1 MKMDMNLKV
10 KQLITLP
17 AFLLLAACAGDG
29 AADDSISLGRSDAA
43 GGSAIFFSID
53 ENSSATNGRS
63 ATRAAGREDLSRLR
77 ADGFGVFAC
86 RTGKHPY
93 VSSSISWN
101 FMWNQQVTH
110 DGSSWTYSPVKYWPN
125 ETTDGAG
132 DEYVTFFAYAP
143 YSRRAEGSDKAS
155 KCIVDFSNNSE
166 TGDAWLTYQ
175 LGGSENAWQ
184 NDQVD
189 LLYAVAKDQKRPE
202 KTGSKIKFSF
212 RHALAGAGDRVKVVC
227 SDALKSKLCQL
238 AAAEGADVTLTL
250 DKVTLDYTLTRKGRL
265 VLNNASEPNWQ
276 EIASDDP
283 MVHRTLEL
291 TPASG
296 EKVIATASATACTAS
311 DYKKSDLGVFYIP
324 MNPAGRKQQ
333 VEVTVSYSLST
344 GYSGS
349 VSGVIELAVD
359 GAESSNQDYVLTLSS
374 RTPLSNP

>member
-1 MKMDMNLKV
+1 MKMNMNLKV

-17 AFLLLAACAGDG
+17 AFLLLAACAGD
-29 AADDSISLGRSDAA
+29 DAA
-43 GGSAIFFSID
+43 VDFISVNPGAEAKGSAICFTVDQSYSNNP
-53 ENSSATNGRS
+53 EVAS
-63 ATRAAGREDLSRLR
+63 TRAAGREDLSRLR
-77 ADGFGVFAC
+77 SDGFGVFAC

-101 FMWNQQVTH
+101 FMWNQQVTYAAT
-110 DGSSWTYSPVKYWPN
+110 GWTYSPVKYWPN
-125 ETTDGAG
+125 DMTGEEG
-132 DEYVTFFAYAP
+132 DEYITFFAYAP
-143 YSRRAEGSDKAS
+143 YSKRDRSDKAS
-155 KCIVDFSNNSE
+155 RCIVDFSNNTE
-166 TGDAWLTYQ
+166 IGDAWLTYQ
-175 LGGSENAWQ
+175 LGGEENAWQ

-202 KTGSKIKFSF
+202 KTGARIKFSF

-227 SDALKSKLCQL
+227 SDPFQNKLRQL
-238 AAAEGADVTLTL
+238 ATEAGADVTLTL

-283 MVHRTLEL
+283 MVHRMLEL

-296 EKVIATASATACTAS
+296 EKVIATASATACTAH
-311 DYKKSDLGVFYIP
+311 DYEKSDLGVFYIP
-324 MNPAGRKQQ
+324 MNPAGHTQQ

-344 GYSGS
+344 GYTGS

>member
-17 AFLLLAACAGDG
+17 AFLLLAACAGD
-29 AADDSISLGRSDAA
+29 DAA
-43 GGSAIFFSID
+43 VDFISVNPGAEAKGSAICFTVDQSYSNNP
-53 ENSSATNGRS
+53 EVAS
-63 ATRAAGREDLSRLR
+63 TRAAGREDLSRLR
-77 ADGFGVFAC
+77 SDGFGVFAC

-101 FMWNQQVTH
+101 FMWNQQVTYAAT
-110 DGSSWTYSPVKYWPN
+110 GWTYSPVKYWPN
-125 ETTDGAG
+125 DMTGEEG
-132 DEYVTFFAYAP
+132 DEYITFFAYAP
-143 YSRRAEGSDKAS
+143 YSKRDRSDKAS
-155 KCIVDFSNNSE
+155 RCIVDFSNNTE
-166 TGDAWLTYQ
+166 IGDAWLTYQ
-175 LGGSENAWQ
+175 LGGEEDDWQ

-202 KTGSKIKFSF
+202 KTGARIKFSF

-227 SDALKSKLCQL
+227 SDPFQNKLHKL
-238 AAAEGADVTLTL
+238 ATEAGADVTLTL

-283 MVHRTLEL
+283 MVRRMLEL

-296 EKVIATASATACTAS
+296 EKVIATASATACRVN
-311 DYKKSDLGVFYIP
+311 DYEKSDLGVFYIP
-324 MNPAGRKQQ
+324 MNPAGQKQQ
-333 VEVTVSYSLST
+333 VKVTVSYSLST

-349 VSGVIELAVD
+349 VSRVIELAVD

>member
-1 MKMDMNLKV
+1 MDLRI
-10 KQLITLP
+10 KQFITLP

-29 AADDSISLGRSDAA
+29 AADDSISLSRSDAA
-43 GGSAIFFSID
+43 GGSAIFFGID

-63 ATRAAGREDLSRLR
+63 ATRAAGREDLSQLKT
-77 ADGFGVFAC
+77 DGFGVFAC
-86 RTGKHPY
+86 HTGKHPY

-101 FMWNQQVTH
+101 FMWNQEVTH

-143 YSRRAEGSDKAS
+143 YSRRFNSDDKAS
-155 KCIVDFSNNSE
+155 RCIVDFSNNSE

-175 LGGSENAWQ
+175 LGGTATDWQ
-184 NDQVD
+184 SHQVD

-202 KTGSKIKFSF
+202 KTGTRIKFSF

-227 SDALKSKLCQL
+227 SELFQYRLRQL
-238 AAAEGADVTLTL
+238 AETLGENVTLTL
-250 DKVTLDYTLTRKGRL
+250 NKVTLDYTLTHKGRL

-291 TPASG
+291 PG
-296 EKVIATASATACTAS
+296 QVIATASATACTVRN
-311 DYKKSDLGVFYIP
+311 YEKSDLGVFYIP
-324 MNPAGRKQQ
+324 MNPAGQKQQ

-349 VSGVIELAVD
+349 VSGVIELSVD
-359 GAESSNQDYVLTLSS
+359 SADSRNQDYVLTLSS
-374 RTPLSNP
+374 GTPLE

>member
-1 MKMDMNLKV
+1 MKMNMNLKV

-17 AFLLLAACAGDG
+17 AFLLLAACAGD
-29 AADDSISLGRSDAA
+29 DAA
-43 GGSAIFFSID
+43 VAPISVNPGAEAKGSAICFTVDQSYSNNP
-53 ENSSATNGRS
+53 EVAS
-63 ATRAAGREDLSRLR
+63 TRAAGREDLSRLR
-77 ADGFGVFAC
+77 SDGFGVFAC

-93 VSSSISWN
+93 VSSSINWN
-101 FMWNQQVTH
+101 FMWNQQVTYAAT
-110 DGSSWTYSPVKYWPN
+110 GWTYSPVKYWPN
-125 ETTDGAG
+125 DMTGEEG
-132 DEYVTFFAYAP
+132 DEYITFFAYAP
-143 YSRRAEGSDKAS
+143 YSKRDRSDKAS
-155 KCIVDFSNNSE
+155 RCIVDFSNNTE
-166 TGDAWLTYQ
+166 IGDAWLTYQ
-175 LGGSENAWQ
+175 LGGEEDDWQ
-184 NDQVD
+184 NHQVD

-202 KTGSKIKFSF
+202 KTGARIKFSF

-227 SDALKSKLCQL
+227 SDPFQNKLRQL
-238 AAAEGADVTLTL
+238 ATEAGADVTLTL

-283 MVHRTLEL
+283 MVHRMLEL

-296 EKVIATASATACTAS
+296 EKVIATASATACRVN
-311 DYKKSDLGVFYIP
+311 DYEKSDLGVFYIP
-324 MNPAGRKQQ
+324 MNPAGHTQQ

-344 GYSGS
+344 GYTGS

>member
-29 AADDSISLGRSDAA
+29 AADDSISLSRSDSA

-63 ATRAAGREDLSRLR
+63 ATRAAGREDLSQLKT
-77 ADGFGVFAC
+77 DGFGVFAC

-101 FMWNQQVTH
+101 FMWNQKVEYS
-110 DGSSWTYSPVKYWPN
+110 GGSWTYSPIKYWPN
-125 ETTDGAG
+125 ETTDGTG

-155 KCIVDFSNNSE
+155 NCIVDFSNNSE

-202 KTGSKIKFSF
+202 TTGARIKFSF

-227 SDALKSKLCQL
+227 GELFQYRLRQL
-238 AAAEGADVTLTL
+238 AAAAGADVTLTL
-250 DKVTLDYTLTRKGRL
+250 NKVTLDYTLTRKGRL

-276 EIASDDP
+276 EIASDGP

-291 TPASG
+291 TPSPAYLL
-296 EKVIATASATACTAS
+296 ATATSASCTAH
-311 DYKKSDLGVFYIP
+311 DYEKSDLGVFYIP
-324 MNPAGRKQQ
+324 MNPAGEKQQ
-333 VEVTVSYSLST
+333 VEVTVYYSLST

-359 GAESSNQDYVLTLSS
+359 SADSRNQDYVLTLSS
-374 RTPLSNP
+374 GTPLE

>member
-29 AADDSISLGRSDAA
+29 AADDSISLSRSDAA

-77 ADGFGVFAC
+77 SDGFGVFAC

-101 FMWNQQVTH
+101 FMWNQKVEYS
-110 DGSSWTYSPVKYWPN
+110 GGSWTYSPVKYWPN

-143 YSRRAEGSDKAS
+143 YSRRDNSDKAS
-155 KCIVDFSNNSE
+155 RCIVDFSNATE
-166 TGDAWLTYQ
+166 IGDAWLTYQ
-175 LGGSENAWQ
+175 LGGSESNWQ

-227 SDALKSKLCQL
+227 GELFQYRLRQL
-238 AAAEGADVTLTL
+238 AATRGETVTLTL

-265 VLNNASEPNWQ
+265 MLNNASEPNWQ

-291 TPASG
+291 EPG
-296 EKVIATASATACTAS
+296 LLMATASATACTAS
-311 DYKKSDLGVFYIP
+311 DYEKSDLGVFYIP
-324 MNPAGRKQQ
+324 MNPAGEKQQ
-333 VEVTVSYSLST
+333 VEVTVYYSLST

-374 RTPLSNP
+374 RTPLSD

>member
-1 MKMDMNLKV
+1 MKMNMNLKV

-17 AFLLLAACAGDG
+17 AFLLLAACAGD
-29 AADDSISLGRSDAA
+29 DAA
-43 GGSAIFFSID
+43 VDFISVNPGAEAKGSAICFTVDQSYSNNP
-53 ENSSATNGRS
+53 EVAS
-63 ATRAAGREDLSRLR
+63 TRAAGREDLSRLR
-77 ADGFGVFAC
+77 SDGFGVFAC

-101 FMWNQQVTH
+101 FMWNQQVTYAAT
-110 DGSSWTYSPVKYWPN
+110 GWTYSPVKYWPN
-125 ETTDGAG
+125 DMTGEEG
-132 DEYVTFFAYAP
+132 DEYITFFAYAP
-143 YSRRAEGSDKAS
+143 YSKRDRSDKAS
-155 KCIVDFSNNSE
+155 RCIVDFSNNTE
-166 TGDAWLTYQ
+166 IGDAWLTYQ
-175 LGGSENAWQ
+175 LGGEEDDWQ
-184 NDQVD
+184 NHQVD

-202 KTGSKIKFSF
+202 KTGARIKFSF

-227 SDALKSKLCQL
+227 SDLFQNKLRQL
-238 AAAEGADVTLTL
+238 ATEAGADVTLTL

-283 MVHRTLEL
+283 MVHRMLEL

-296 EKVIATASATACTAS
+296 EKVIATASATACRVN
-311 DYKKSDLGVFYIP
+311 DYEKSDLGVFYIP
-324 MNPAGRKQQ
+324 MNPAGHTQQ

-344 GYSGS
+344 GYTGS

>member
-17 AFLLLAACAGDG
+17 AFLLLAACAGD
-29 AADDSISLGRSDAA
+29 DAA
-43 GGSAIFFSID
+43 VDFISVNPGAEAKGSAICFTVDQSYSNNP
-53 ENSSATNGRS
+53 EVAS
-63 ATRAAGREDLSRLR
+63 TRAAGREDLSRLR
-77 ADGFGVFAC
+77 SDGFGVFAC

-101 FMWNQQVTH
+101 FMWNQQVTYAAT
-110 DGSSWTYSPVKYWPN
+110 DWTYSPVKYWPN
-125 ETTDGAG
+125 ETTGEEG
-132 DEYVTFFAYAP
+132 DEYITFFAYAP
-143 YSRRAEGSDKAS
+143 YSKRDRSDKAS
-155 KCIVDFSNNSE
+155 RCIVDFSNNTE
-166 TGDAWLTYQ
+166 IGDAWLTYQ
-175 LGGSENAWQ
+175 LGGEEDDWQ
-184 NDQVD
+184 NHQVD

-202 KTGSKIKFSF
+202 KTGARIKFSF

-227 SDALKSKLCQL
+227 SDLFQNKLRQL
-238 AAAEGADVTLTL
+238 ATEAGADVTLTL

-283 MVHRTLEL
+283 MVHRMLEL

-296 EKVIATASATACTAS
+296 EKVIATASATACRVN
-311 DYKKSDLGVFYIP
+311 DYEKSDLGVFYIP
-324 MNPAGRKQQ
+324 MNPAGHTQQ

-344 GYSGS
+344 GYTGS

>member
-1 MKMDMNLKV
+1 MDLRIKH
-10 KQLITLP
+10 LITLP

-29 AADDSISLGRSDAA
+29 AADDSISLSRSDAA

-63 ATRAAGREDLSRLR
+63 ATRAAGREDLSQLKT
-77 ADGFGVFAC
+77 DGFGVFAC

-110 DGSSWTYSPVKYWPN
+110 DGGSWTYSPVKCWPN
-125 ETTDGAG
+125 EMTGEEG
-132 DEYVTFFAYAP
+132 DEYITFFAYAP
-143 YSRRAEGSDKAS
+143 YSRRDKSDKAS
-155 KCIVDFSNNSE
+155 RCIVDFSNATE
-166 TGDAWLTYQ
+166 IGDAWLTYQ
-175 LGGSENAWQ
+175 LGGSESNWQ

-227 SDALKSKLCQL
+227 GELFQYRLRQL
-238 AAAEGADVTLTL
+238 AATQGGNVTLTL
-250 DKVTLDYTLTRKGRL
+250 NKVTLDYKLTRKGRL

-291 TPASG
+291 TPSPAYLL
-296 EKVIATASATACTAS
+296 ATATSASCTAS
-311 DYKKSDLGVFYIP
+311 DYEKSDLGVFYIP

-344 GYSGS
+344 GYTGS
-349 VSGVIELAVD
+349 VSGVIDLAVD

-374 RTPLSNP
+374 RTPLSD

>member
-1 MKMDMNLKV
+1 MKMNMNLKV

-29 AADDSISLGRSDAA
+29 AADDSISLSRSDAA

-63 ATRAAGREDLSRLR
+63 ATRAAGREDLSQLKT
-77 ADGFGVFAC
+77 DGFGVFAC

-101 FMWNQQVTH
+101 FMWNQQVTYAAT
-110 DGSSWTYSPVKYWPN
+110 GWTYSPVKYWPN
-125 ETTDGAG
+125 DMTGEEG
-132 DEYVTFFAYAP
+132 DEYITFFAYAP
-143 YSRRAEGSDKAS
+143 YSKRDRSDKAS
-155 KCIVDFSNNSE
+155 RCIVDFSNNTE
-166 TGDAWLTYQ
+166 IGDAWLTYQ
-175 LGGSENAWQ
+175 LGGEENAWQ

-202 KTGSKIKFSF
+202 KTGARIKFSF

-227 SDALKSKLCQL
+227 SDLFQNKLRQL
-238 AAAEGADVTLTL
+238 AASQDAEVTLTL
-250 DKVTLDYTLTRKGRL
+250 TKVKLDYTLTRKGRL
-265 VLNNASEPNWQ
+265 VLNNANEPNWQ

-283 MVHRTLEL
+283 MVHRTLEFSPSHEL
-291 TPASG
+291 A
-296 EKVIATASATACTAS
+296 KATASGCSAN
-311 DYKKSDLGVFYIP
+311 DYMKSDLGVFYIP
-324 MNPAGRKQQ
+324 MNPAGHTQQ

-344 GYSGS
+344 GYPGS

>member
-29 AADDSISLGRSDAA
+29 AADDSISLSRGDDA

-63 ATRAAGREDLSRLR
+63 ATRAAGREDLSQLKT
-77 ADGFGVFAC
+77 DGFGVFAC

-110 DGSSWTYSPVKYWPN
+110 DGGSWTYSPVKYWPN
-125 ETTDGAG
+125 ELTGEEG

-175 LGGSENAWQ
+175 LGGSESNWQ

-189 LLYAVAKDQKRPE
+189 LLYAIAKDQKRPE
-202 KTGSKIKFSF
+202 KTGARIKFSF
-212 RHALAGAGDRVKVVC
+212 RHALAGAGDRLKVVC
-227 SDALKSKLCQL
+227 GEFFQNRLRQL
-238 AAAEGADVTLTL
+238 AADKGTDVTLTL

-291 TPASG
+291 EPG
-296 EKVIATASATACTAS
+296 LLMATASATACTAS
-311 DYKKSDLGVFYIP
+311 DYERSDLGVFYIP
-324 MNPAGRKQQ
+324 MNPAVNPAGQKQQ
-333 VEVTVSYSLST
+333 VKVTVYYSLST

-349 VSGVIELAVD
+349 VSGVIELSVD

-374 RTPLSNP
+374 RTPLE

>member
-1 MKMDMNLKV
+1 MNLKV

-17 AFLLLAACAGDG
+17 AFLLLAACAGD
-29 AADDSISLGRSDAA
+29 DAA
-43 GGSAIFFSID
+43 VDFISVNPGAEAKGSAICFTVDQSYSNNP
-53 ENSSATNGRS
+53 EVAS
-63 ATRAAGREDLSRLR
+63 TRAAGREDLSRLR
-77 ADGFGVFAC
+77 SDGFGVFAC

-101 FMWNQQVTH
+101 FMWNQQVTYAAT
-110 DGSSWTYSPVKYWPN
+110 GWTYSPVKYWPN
-125 ETTDGAG
+125 DMTGEEG
-132 DEYVTFFAYAP
+132 DEYITFFAYAP
-143 YSRRAEGSDKAS
+143 YSKRDRSDKAS
-155 KCIVDFSNNSE
+155 RCIVDFSNNTE
-166 TGDAWLTYQ
+166 IGDAWLTYQ
-175 LGGSENAWQ
+175 LGGEEDDWQ

-202 KTGSKIKFSF
+202 KTGARIKFSF

-227 SDALKSKLCQL
+227 SDPFQNKLHKL
-238 AAAEGADVTLTL
+238 ATEAGADVTLTL

-283 MVHRTLEL
+283 MVRRMLEL

-296 EKVIATASATACTAS
+296 EKVIATASATACRVN
-311 DYKKSDLGVFYIP
+311 DYEKSDLGVFYIP
-324 MNPAGRKQQ
+324 MNPAGQKQQ
-333 VEVTVSYSLST
+333 VKVTVSYSLST

-349 VSGVIELAVD
+349 VSRVIELAVD

>member
-1 MKMDMNLKV
+1 MNLKV

-17 AFLLLAACAGDG
+17 AFLLLAACAGD
-29 AADDSISLGRSDAA
+29 DAA
-43 GGSAIFFSID
+43 VAPISVNPGAEAKGSAICFTVDQSYSNNP
-53 ENSSATNGRS
+53 EVAS
-63 ATRAAGREDLSRLR
+63 TRAAGREDLSRLR
-77 ADGFGVFAC
+77 SDGFGVFAC

-93 VSSSISWN
+93 VSSSINWN
-101 FMWNQQVTH
+101 FMWNQQVTYAAT
-110 DGSSWTYSPVKYWPN
+110 GWTYSPVKYWPN
-125 ETTDGAG
+125 DMTGEEG
-132 DEYVTFFAYAP
+132 DEYITFFAYAP
-143 YSRRAEGSDKAS
+143 YSKRDRSDKAS
-155 KCIVDFSNNSE
+155 RCIVDFSNNTE
-166 TGDAWLTYQ
+166 IGDAWLTYQ
-175 LGGSENAWQ
+175 LGGEEDDWQ
-184 NDQVD
+184 NHQVD

-202 KTGSKIKFSF
+202 KTGARIKFSF

-227 SDALKSKLCQL
+227 SDPFQNKLRQL
-238 AAAEGADVTLTL
+238 ATEAGADVTLTL

-283 MVHRTLEL
+283 MVHRMLEL

-296 EKVIATASATACTAS
+296 EKVIATASATACRVN
-311 DYKKSDLGVFYIP
+311 DYEKSDLGVFYIP
-324 MNPAGRKQQ
+324 MNPAGHTQQ

-344 GYSGS
+344 GYTGS

>member
-17 AFLLLAACAGDG
+17 AFLLLAACAGD
-29 AADDSISLGRSDAA
+29 DAA
-43 GGSAIFFSID
+43 VDFISVNLGAEAKGSAICFTVDQSYSNNP
-53 ENSSATNGRS
+53 EVAS
-63 ATRAAGREDLSRLR
+63 TRAAGREDLSRLR
-77 ADGFGVFAC
+77 SDGFGVFAC

-101 FMWNQQVTH
+101 FMWNQQVTYAAT
-110 DGSSWTYSPVKYWPN
+110 GWTYSPVKYWPN
-125 ETTDGAG
+125 DMTGEEG
-132 DEYVTFFAYAP
+132 DEYITFFAYAP
-143 YSRRAEGSDKAS
+143 YSKRDRSDKAS
-155 KCIVDFSNNSE
+155 RCIVDFSNNTE
-166 TGDAWLTYQ
+166 IGDAWLTYQ

-202 KTGSKIKFSF
+202 KTGARIKFSF

-227 SDALKSKLCQL
+227 GELFQYRLRQL
-238 AAAEGADVTLTL
+238 AAAAGADVTLTL

-291 TPASG
+291 EPG
-296 EKVIATASATACTAS
+296 LLMATASATACTVS
-311 DYKKSDLGVFYIP
+311 NYEKTDLGVFYIP

-344 GYSGS
+344 GYTGS
-349 VSGVIELAVD
+349 VSGVIKLAVD
-359 GAESSNQDYVLTLSS
+359 GAESSNQDYVLTL
-374 RTPLSNP
+374 

>member
-17 AFLLLAACAGDG
+17 AFLLLAACAGD
-29 AADDSISLGRSDAA
+29 DAA
-43 GGSAIFFSID
+43 VDFISVNPGAEAKGSAICFTVDQSYSNNP
-53 ENSSATNGRS
+53 EVAS
-63 ATRAAGREDLSRLR
+63 TRAAGREDLSRLR
-77 ADGFGVFAC
+77 SDGFGVFAC

-101 FMWNQQVTH
+101 FMWNQQVTYAAT
-110 DGSSWTYSPVKYWPN
+110 GWTYSPVKYWPN
-125 ETTDGAG
+125 DMTGEEG
-132 DEYVTFFAYAP
+132 DEYITFFAYAP
-143 YSRRAEGSDKAS
+143 YSKRDRSDKAS
-155 KCIVDFSNNSE
+155 RCIVDFSNNTE
-166 TGDAWLTYQ
+166 IGDAWLTYQ

-202 KTGSKIKFSF
+202 KTGQKIKFAF
-212 RHALAGAGDRVKVVC
+212 RHAMAGAGDRVKVVC
-227 SDALKSKLCQL
+227 SDLFQNNLRQL
-238 AAAEGADVTLTL
+238 ATAAGADVTLTL

-296 EKVIATASATACTAS
+296 EKVIATASATACRVN
-311 DYKKSDLGVFYIP
+311 DYEKSDLGVFYIP
-324 MNPAGRKQQ
+324 MNPAGHTQQ

-344 GYSGS
+344 GYTGS

-359 GAESSNQDYVLTLSS
+359 GAESSNQDYVLTLSN
-374 RTPLSNP
+374 RTPLND

>member
-17 AFLLLAACAGDG
+17 AFLLLAACAGD
-29 AADDSISLGRSDAA
+29 DAA
-43 GGSAIFFSID
+43 VDFISVNPGAEAKGSAICFTVDQSYSNNP
-53 ENSSATNGRS
+53 EVAS
-63 ATRAAGREDLSRLR
+63 TRAAGREDLSRLR
-77 ADGFGVFAC
+77 SDGFGVFAC

-101 FMWNQQVTH
+101 FMWNQQVTYAAT
-110 DGSSWTYSPVKYWPN
+110 DWTYSPVKYWPN
-125 ETTDGAG
+125 ETTGEEG
-132 DEYVTFFAYAP
+132 DEYITFFAYAP
-143 YSRRAEGSDKAS
+143 YSKRDRSDKAS
-155 KCIVDFSNNSE
+155 RCIVDFSNNTE
-166 TGDAWLTYQ
+166 IGDAWLTYQ
-175 LGGSENAWQ
+175 LGGEEDDWQ
-184 NDQVD
+184 NHQVD

-202 KTGSKIKFSF
+202 KTGQKIKFAF

-227 SDALKSKLCQL
+227 SDLFQNKLHQL
-238 AAAEGADVTLTL
+238 ATEAGADVTLTL

-283 MVHRTLEL
+283 MVHRMLEL

-296 EKVIATASATACTAS
+296 EKVIATASATACRVN
-311 DYKKSDLGVFYIP
+311 DYEKSDLGVFYIP
-324 MNPAGRKQQ
+324 MNPAGHTQQ

-344 GYSGS
+344 GYTGS